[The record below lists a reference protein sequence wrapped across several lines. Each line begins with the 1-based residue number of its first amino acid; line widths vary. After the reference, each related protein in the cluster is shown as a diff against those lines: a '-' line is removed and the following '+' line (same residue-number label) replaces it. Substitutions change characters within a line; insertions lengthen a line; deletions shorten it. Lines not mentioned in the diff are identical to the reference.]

1 MTLEHRGVFHVRVE
15 FPRIVLGSKPNGAL
29 KNTLVME
36 GVAALEDPVVRYDVN
51 GDVNV
56 NVNIIPRLSWPLLA
70 SLTLPYPFV
79 LIGPITFRS
88 D

>member
-1 MTLEHRGVFHVRVE
+1 MTLEHRVVFHVRVE

-79 LIGPITFRS
+79 LIGPITF
-88 D
+88 